1 MGFDYEIYAAP
12 DGVYG
17 RMDENE
23 NWNGMIRELVDKVRE
38 GKFNTNCATNQHHQ
52 TCRQPQP

>member
-1 MGFDYEIYAAP
+1 MYFQGLMGFDYEIYAAP

-23 NWNGMIRELVDKVRE
+23 NWNGMIRELVDKVH
-38 GKFNTNCATNQHHQ
+38 T
-52 TCRQPQP
+52 